1 MGVAWHWVF
10 HYFCLAWQCT
20 LSLSIRLSVLSVRK
34 TSHTSPSYPLEP
46 PVEER
51 EREKEKASLEFVE
64 KSYQELNSK
73 KIKDSL
79 SSFLADIPG
88 QILSPSL
95 AHHHSCVLLSPSPQ
109 ANLIQ
114 LTLQIQCK
122 LNNASPPHPS
132 CFMNSPP
139 SSSFRLRHLID
150 HRPIG
155 GKEFL
160 PLSGQALLGF
170 RLLPGAVR
178 ITVLITTSI
187 RGYSMTV

>member
-1 MGVAWHWVF
+1 MGVAWHWAF

-20 LSLSIRLSVLSVRK
+20 LTLSIQLSVLSVRK
-34 TSHTSPSYPLEP
+34 TLHTSPSSPLEP
-46 PVEER
+46 PAEER

-88 QILSPSL
+88 QILSASL
-95 AHHHSCVLLSPSPQ
+95 AHHHSCVLLSPSLQ

-114 LTLQIQCK
+114 LTLQIRCK

-132 CFMNSPP
+132 CSWTPLRLPP
-139 SSSFRLRHLID
+139 SGFDIWSIIVQLEERSFFLSQ
-150 HRPIG
+150 
-155 GKEFL
+155 GKLF
-160 PLSGQALLGF
+160 SGSDCYLE
-170 RLLPGAVR
+170 R
-178 ITVLITTSI
+178 
-187 RGYSMTV
+187 